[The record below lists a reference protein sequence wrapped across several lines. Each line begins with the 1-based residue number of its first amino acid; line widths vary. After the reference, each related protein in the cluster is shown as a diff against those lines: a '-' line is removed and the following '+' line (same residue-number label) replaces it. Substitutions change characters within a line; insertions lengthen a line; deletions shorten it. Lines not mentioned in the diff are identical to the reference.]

1 MCSFCQLA
9 SYGPIL
15 NQPRESS
22 FLSSHK
28 LYLTSQSIE
37 LSDFLCFG
45 VRITNQDHCKNNGA
59 QRASGWRG
67 MQINAP
73 VPGEH
78 LFRVQVHDVCISSCH
93 SICRAGRLD

>member
-37 LSDFLCFG
+37 LSDFLRVG
-45 VRITNQDHCKNNGA
+45 VLEINQDHCNNNGA
-59 QRASGWRG
+59 KRASGWRD
-67 MQINAP
+67 MQNNKAP
-73 VPGEH
+73 
-78 LFRVQVHDVCISSCH
+78 I
-93 SICRAGRLD
+93 